1 MKKNKIIIA
10 VIAAVIIIATYI
22 IYANSHKIKNK
33 NDDEQFKILTSFY
46 PIYIMTL
53 NITENADN
61 VQVSNMAENFS
72 GCIHDYT
79 LTTSDLKKFEK
90 TQVFIENGNGLESFS
105 EKIIQAYPHVHII
118 DSASEITD
126 TISDNDEV
134 NAHVWLSIENNI
146 KQVNKIADELVKL
159 NPNNKEIYANNAE
172 KYTQKLYELQNK
184 FNQINANGT
193 KAICLNESLEY
204 LLREVGIESTLI
216 ETDHDQ
222 SAISAEMMSKIISK
236 MKAENIKI
244 IFIDKNDDTKKAET
258 LVKETGATIYRLD
271 SGMTGNENKQS
282 YIDTM
287 NYNYDILTSIK

>member
-1 MKKNKIIIA
+1 MKYIVLLRGINISGKNKISM
-10 VIAAVIIIATYI
+10 
-22 IYANSHKIKNK
+22 N
-33 NDDEQFKILTSFY
+33 E
-46 PIYIMTL
+46 
-53 NITENADN
+53 
-61 VQVSNMAENFS
+61 
-72 GCIHDYT
+72 
-79 LTTSDLKKFEK
+79 LKA
-90 TQVFIENGNGLESFS
+90 GLE
-105 EKIIQAYPHVHII
+105 KIGFENVSTYLNSGNAIFQ
-118 DSASEITD
+118 SEI
-126 TISDNDEV
+126 DNKEV
-134 NAHVWLSIENNI
+134 IKENIQRMI
-146 KQVNKIADELVKL
+146 KERFNLEIPVYVTTAPELEDILKHT
-159 NPNNKEIYANNAE
+159 PEWWGTNNKEIYANNAE

-236 MKAENIKI
+236 MKDENIKT

-287 NYNYDILTSIK
+287 NYNYNILTSIK